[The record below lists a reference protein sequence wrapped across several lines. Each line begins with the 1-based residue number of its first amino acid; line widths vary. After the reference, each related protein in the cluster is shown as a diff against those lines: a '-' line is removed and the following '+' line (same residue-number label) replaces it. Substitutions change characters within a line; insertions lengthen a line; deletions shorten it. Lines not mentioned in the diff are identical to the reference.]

1 MTQSEGGD
9 AVGLRRA
16 APLMEMETGG
26 AGVVAGGRRIP
37 RAGID
42 GGGTI
47 YGGGTSWASMGGDG
61 GEKQRT

>member
-1 MTQSEGGD
+1 
-9 AVGLRRA
+9 
-16 APLMEMETGG
+16 MEMETGG

-61 GEKQRT
+61 GEKQRTRRMEEMTDGTEGLTAPLG